1 MNRILL
7 DCYSKKVLLDK
18 LIKCSYEQERL
29 YNQFV
34 GQPEERHKPLIRAY
48 EHNHKALEQLIKY
61 KETRRGRR

>member
-7 DCYSKKVLLDK
+7 DSYSKKVLLDK

-48 EHNHKALEQLIKY
+48 NYHKSELEQLTKY
-61 KETRRGRR
+61 KETRT